1 MIIEKINN
9 SFLCYT
15 DTQVIHTREYY
26 NYIVGLLKNW
36 LYSNTEDINII
47 FCDYFFD
54 FKNNNK
60 TLKIDIQCEHTLVK
74 EGGRSVNDIIYGNVE
89 NTDGYY
95 LVRIDKFDYLN
106 SLDYIIEYSQ
116 PNIENIKSCKKFED
130 FLSKVIYISPM
141 IYPIKFYGEKS
152 KVITLFE
159 SNSNN
164 RRRNILEQMNKLKIN
179 NYEVNNC
186 FSNECL
192 LELYNETKIM
202 VNVHQ
207 TEHHHTFEEL
217 RVLPALINGVIIIS
231 EDVPLK
237 EKIPYNE
244 FIVWADYDNISN
256 KTLDVLNNYE
266 LYYDKIFKNPK
277 LTNILNEMINKN
289 QNIFKTI

>member
-1 MIIEKINN
+1 
-9 SFLCYT
+9 
-15 DTQVIHTREYY
+15 
-26 NYIVGLLKNW
+26 
-36 LYSNTEDINII
+36 
-47 FCDYFFD
+47 
-54 FKNNNK
+54 
-60 TLKIDIQCEHTLVK
+60 
-74 EGGRSVNDIIYGNVE
+74 
-89 NTDGYY
+89 
-95 LVRIDKFDYLN
+95 
-106 SLDYIIEYSQ
+106 
-116 PNIENIKSCKKFED
+116 
-130 FLSKVIYISPM
+130 M